1 MSAGAPAAATPS
13 VISAPSSTLP
23 AHPSV
28 ARRFARHRGAVV
40 GLAVLVAIVAIAL
53 VGPWLAPYNP
63 YLSYPDITLQQP
75 QPAHIFGTDDLG
87 RDVAMRMLHGAYLS
101 LEMGFFAVALAV
113 ALGLLLGLPAGYFG
127 GATDMVV
134 MRVMDVLLAFPSILL
149 ALSVVSILGPSLIN
163 AMVAVSVSVIPVYVR
178 LVRASALQTRDLLFV
193 EAARVIGV
201 GNVSIMVRHILPNV
215 LAPLVV
221 VATLGVATAIIV
233 GASLSFL
240 GLGAQ
245 PPTPEWGAMLND
257 GRGFIRTAWWLTVF
271 PGLAI
276 MVTVLAINLIGDGL
290 RDMLDPRMRV

>member
-1 MSAGAPAAATPS
+1 MTADASAATPAVLSAAATTIPPRPS
-13 VISAPSSTLP
+13 L
-23 AHPSV
+23 AH
-28 ARRFARHRGAVV
+28 RFARHRGAVI
-40 GLAVLVAIVAIAL
+40 GLVILLAIVVIAL
-53 VGPWLAPYNP
+53 VGPWVAPFNA
-63 YLSYPDITLQQP
+63 YLSYPDITLQGP
-75 QPAHIFGTDDLG
+75 QPAHVFGTDDLG

-101 LEMGFFAVALAV
+101 LTMGFFAVALAV
-113 ALGLLLGLPAGYFG
+113 VFGLLLGLPAGYYG
-127 GATDMVV
+127 GATDMIV

-149 ALSVVSILGPSLIN
+149 ALSVVSILGPSLVN
-163 AMVAVSVSVIPVYVR
+163 AMVAVSVSVIPIYVR

-193 EAARVIGV
+193 EAARVIGL

-276 MVTVLAINLIGDGL
+276 MVTTLSINLIGDGL
-290 RDMLDPRMRV
+290 RDVLDPRMRV